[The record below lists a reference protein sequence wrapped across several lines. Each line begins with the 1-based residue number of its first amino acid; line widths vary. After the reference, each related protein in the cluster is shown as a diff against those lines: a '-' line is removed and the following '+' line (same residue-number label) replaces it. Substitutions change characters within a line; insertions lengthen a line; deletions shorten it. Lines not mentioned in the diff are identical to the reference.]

1 MGIDMNLVDEQIEG
15 PRMVSIRGNPT
26 GFIQAGETC
35 GGCGRPWAE
44 CECLA
49 NATVTVSS
57 TDWEYSSRLAPAGRE
72 RLALMNETAGGG
84 KSADRNR
91 GMRRCNETSSDWMDQ
106 APDGAPR
113 DNGAITIP
121 HRTVNGVGVVGRL
134 RERAR

>member
-1 MGIDMNLVDEQIEG
+1 MGIDMNL
-15 PRMVSIRGNPT
+15 T
-26 GFIQAGETC
+26 GFIQAGGTC

-44 CECLA
+44 CECLT

-57 TDWEYSSRLAPAGRE
+57 TDWEYSSRLAPTGRE

-84 KSADRNR
+84 KSANRNR
-91 GMRRCNETSSDWMDQ
+91 GMTSDWMDQ
-106 APDGAPR
+106 VPDWAPQ

-121 HRTVNGVGVVGRL
+121 HRTVNGAGVVGRL